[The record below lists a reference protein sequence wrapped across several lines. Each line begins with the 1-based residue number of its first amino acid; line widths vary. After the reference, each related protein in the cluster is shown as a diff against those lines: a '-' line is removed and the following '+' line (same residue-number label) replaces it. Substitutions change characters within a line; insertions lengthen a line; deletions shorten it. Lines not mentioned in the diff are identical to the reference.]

1 MIVGD
6 QHAFDHVVAPWSR
19 RWGRLCRLVL
29 VVLALVTTLPLAPA
43 HAADRGPLTLTGP
56 ADAEIVGQ
64 HFEYTL
70 DTAWQLSPGDLVG
83 PSAVAMQPL
92 LGAVPDFGYT
102 PALIWLRLDVVNA
115 IQRSEWRFLLQ
126 ANFTQEVSVYKV
138 AADGSYEALL
148 ELDTKSPFSARPVAY
163 PQMVAPFELA
173 PGEAATLL
181 VAYYSQGSSRLS
193 MSVETPDSF
202 AAQAG
207 IAQAKSFAFYGMMLV
222 MITLATVALV
232 LLRQIVFAAY
242 AAYLSS
248 ILLYMAHADGIA
260 FQYLWPGLPEFNSNA
275 STVGGSSVMIFGA
288 LFAITFLQTRRHHPI
303 MLRLLVGVIATV
315 LVVDAALWAIAPQL
329 LKQLLVVMISLSVL
343 CFLAAGIVAA
353 RKRFR
358 EVRFYL
364 FAWFAGLIPA
374 VMFTARFAFGIETT
388 LITPYDTIRIALVV
402 DALMM
407 GLALFDRYN
416 YQRQSFLE
424 ESLVQARR
432 NLALSD
438 RLAALEEQY
447 EEATAVARRREESV
461 KDTVHDLRQPM
472 HALRLSLRQ
481 MLRAKA
487 GKAEDA
493 TQIESALAY
502 MEKLVAERLAEQHVG
517 KDSSSAPDVPVEGST
532 AEPGLHD
539 VLRGVASMFAPE
551 AEEKGLALRLVLAAP
566 DGPVEAYPLMRIAA
580 NLVSNAIKYTR
591 EGRVVIALRRHGSGH
606 RIEVHDTGPGLS
618 GAAFE
623 QALQRNARL
632 DRDRDVA
639 EGTGL
644 GLSVATQ
651 VADANGWRLS
661 SCVDRRTGASIR
673 LDLPGVAAVTAA
685 PMQAAA
691 P

>member
-1 MIVGD
+1 
-6 QHAFDHVVAPWSR
+6 
-19 RWGRLCRLVL
+19 
-29 VVLALVTTLPLAPA
+29 
-43 HAADRGPLTLTGP
+43 
-56 ADAEIVGQ
+56 
-64 HFEYTL
+64 
-70 DTAWQLSPGDLVG
+70 
-83 PSAVAMQPL
+83 MQPL

-303 MLRLLVGVIATV
+303 MHRLLVGVIATV

-502 MEKLVAERLAEQHVG
+502 MEKLVPTCRSRAAPPSRASTMSYAVWRACLRRKPRRRGLLCA
-517 KDSSSAPDVPVEGST
+517 SSS
-532 AEPGLHD
+532 
-539 VLRGVASMFAPE
+539 
-551 AEEKGLALRLVLAAP
+551 
-566 DGPVEAYPLMRIAA
+566 
-580 NLVSNAIKYTR
+580 
-591 EGRVVIALRRHGSGH
+591 RR
-606 RIEVHDTGPGLS
+606 RM
-618 GAAFE
+618 
-623 QALQRNARL
+623 ARS
-632 DRDRDVA
+632 RP
-639 EGTGL
+639 
-644 GLSVATQ
+644 
-651 VADANGWRLS
+651 
-661 SCVDRRTGASIR
+661 I
-673 LDLPGVAAVTAA
+673 P
-685 PMQAAA
+685 
-691 P
+691 